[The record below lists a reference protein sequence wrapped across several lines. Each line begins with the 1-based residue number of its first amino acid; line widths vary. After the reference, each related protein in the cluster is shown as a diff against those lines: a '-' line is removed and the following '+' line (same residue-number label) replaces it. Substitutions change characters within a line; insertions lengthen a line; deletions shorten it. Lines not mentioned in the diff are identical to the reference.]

1 MPTTTTGETAM
12 PATDGLPPGSKRMNV
27 VLTTWAHRDLKVT
40 AAQDLLTMKKVLV
53 ASILRFY
60 EMDDVERK
68 QWYTKAEEL
77 SNDEVVAF
85 SK

>member
-1 MPTTTTGETAM
+1 MPV
-12 PATDGLPPGSKRMNV
+12 TDGLPPGSKRMNV

-40 AAQDLLTMKKVLV
+40 AAQDLHTMKKVLV

-60 EMDDVERK
+60 KMNDDERRE
-68 QWYTKAEEL
+68 WYAMAEEL
-77 SNDEVVAF
+77 SDAEVASF